1 MPSRFNGT
9 CLITRDV
16 PGLAAFYAEVL
27 DSEVSGSE
35 VFATVTVTGAV
46 LSFFAAGSM
55 EQMVP
60 GCLEGAGSGNFT
72 LEFEVD
78 DVDACHERLRER
90 YTIVKPPT
98 SQAWGRR
105 SVWLRD
111 PDGNI
116 VNLYRNVPAPQEA

>member
-1 MPSRFNGT
+1 MPARFNGT
-9 CLITRDV
+9 CLITCDV

-27 DSEVSGSE
+27 DSDVSGGD
-35 VFATVTVTGAV
+35 VFATVTVPGAV
-46 LSFFAAGSM
+46 LSFFSAGGM

-78 DVDACHERLRER
+78 DVDACFDRLRDR
-90 YTIVKPPT
+90 YPIMKPPT

-116 VNLYRNVPAPQEA
+116 VNLYRNLPPPTQ